1 MDASPALPRSA
12 RLDIST
18 HCQLKCPSCPTA
30 SGLIAEQLGAGF
42 TNSAQ
47 FEQFIQLNPQIA
59 HVELSNWGEVLLN
72 PDFAA
77 ITAIAF
83 RYHVALTIGNGV
95 NLNTAKLDALEALVH
110 NKIRLLTCS
119 IDGAS
124 QPTYE
129 QYRKG
134 GNFDRV
140 IANIKAINEFK
151 KKYKSRFPI
160 LLWQYV
166 VFNHNKH
173 ELEAARSMAK
183 SFDMEFY
190 PKISWDSGLAPAEV
204 NKELY
209 QKQTNKA
216 YMQGYIC
223 KQLFS
228 SPQANWDGRLLGCC
242 VNSWGDY
249 GNLCDT
255 PLAEL
260 WNGERLSYARR
271 MLLGQV
277 ESRADIPCSTCDIY
291 QSMEAHGSYL
301 QPADTK
307 EPLPVRLGL
316 RFGRLGIALANRHW
330 WAERLMEAAI
340 RSVIRSLPKLNA

>member
-1 MDASPALPRSA
+1 MSTSLALPRSA

-30 SGLIAEQLGAGF
+30 AGLIAEQLGAGF
-42 TNSAQ
+42 TDATQ
-47 FEQFIQLNPQIA
+47 FEKFVRVNPQIA
-59 HVELSNWGEVLLN
+59 HIELSNWGEVLLN
-72 PDFAA
+72 PDFPA

-83 RYHVALTIGNGV
+83 RHHVALTIGNGV
-95 NLNTAKLDALEALVH
+95 NLNTAKAEALEALVRD
-110 NKIRLLTCS
+110 KIRLITCS

-140 IANIKAINEFK
+140 IANVKSINEFK

-166 VFNHNKH
+166 VFEHNKH
-173 ELEAARSMAK
+173 ELEMARSLAQ
-183 SFDMEFY
+183 SLGMEFY
-190 PKISWDSGLAPAEV
+190 AKISWDSELAPAEA

-209 QKQTNKA
+209 QEQTNKA

-228 SPQANWDGRLLGCC
+228 SPQINWDGRLLGCC
-242 VNSWGDY
+242 VNSWGNY
-249 GNLCDT
+249 GNLHDN

-260 WNGERLSYARR
+260 WNGERLTYARS
-271 MLLGQV
+271 MLLGQA
-277 ESRADIPCSTCDIY
+277 ESRADVPCSTCDIY
-291 QSMEAHGSYL
+291 KSMDANGAHL
-301 QPADTK
+301 KRTDIRD
-307 EPLPVRLGL
+307 PLPVRLGL
-316 RFGRLGIALANRHW
+316 RFGRLGISLANRHW

-340 RSVIRSLPKLNA
+340 RSVIRSLPTLNS